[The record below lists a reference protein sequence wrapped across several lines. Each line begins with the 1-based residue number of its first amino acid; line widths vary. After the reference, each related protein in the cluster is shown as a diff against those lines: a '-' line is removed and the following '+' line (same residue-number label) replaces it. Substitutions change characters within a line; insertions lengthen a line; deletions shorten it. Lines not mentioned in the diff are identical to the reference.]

1 MRARDVISVGRNVVA
16 GVAADTARRLRPHAS
31 VWPERGFRD
40 GGHASVVWPAMG
52 VTAKDAAMGPKL
64 PTGLPRVSPDTYRRL
79 ALATLV
85 ALVLIIVIGTAVRL
99 TGSGL
104 GCPSWPSCEPDRLT
118 PRSASNYAGVIESG
132 NRLAGG
138 VVGMLAL
145 ATVGAAHLRSPRRPD
160 LFRLSLVVAAL
171 VMANGM
177 LGAQVVWLHLSPIVV
192 AGHFLLALVA
202 LGAGVLLHHRATE
215 AAAVGSDSASPRR
228 RPTCTPRFRRA
239 VNGLVLAAVLTVIA
253 GTVVTGS
260 GPHAG
265 DEDAERLSFA
275 VGEVARIHGIA
286 AVLLLGVALLVLWM
300 AQRGDAAAGL
310 EDRLQALVLVLVLQ
324 GVVGYTQYFTG
335 VPPVLVGAHVLGSA
349 LVWVAVLR
357 VRLGLSEPVPPARD
371 ATTLAR
377 GSPAMQHAIAQG
389 DAHVRDWN

>member
-1 MRARDVISVGRNVVA
+1 MRPRLLS
-16 GVAADTARRLRPHAS
+16 GV
-31 VWPERGFRD
+31 
-40 GGHASVVWPAMG
+40 
-52 VTAKDAAMGPKL
+52 
-64 PTGLPRVSPDTYRRL
+64 PRVSPITYRRL

-118 PRSASNYAGVIESG
+118 PRSASDYAGLIESG

-145 ATVGAAHLRSPRRPD
+145 ATVGAAHLRSPRRRD
-160 LFRLSLVVAAL
+160 LFRLSLVVAGL
-171 VMANGM
+171 VVANGM
-177 LGAQVVWLHLSPIVV
+177 LGAQVVWLHLSPLVV

-202 LGAGVLLHHRATE
+202 LAVAVLLHHRASE
-215 AAAVGSDSASPRR
+215 AAAVPSEPASWRR

-239 VNGLVLAAVLTVIA
+239 VNGLVLAAVATVIA

-265 DEDAERLSFA
+265 DEDAERLNFA
-275 VGEVARIHGIA
+275 VGGVARIHGIA
-286 AVLLLGVALLVLWM
+286 ALVLLGATLLVLWM

-357 VRLGLSEPVPPARD
+357 VRLSLSEPVPAAPSARV
-371 ATTLAR
+371 LAP
-377 GSPAMQHAIAQG
+377 GSAPIQHAIAQSG
-389 DAHVRDWN
+389 PRARNLN